1 MDESNIKIAIKNMNV
16 WLDECH
22 NDSDTVVMT
31 ANVLRSIR
39 DNYCELLR
47 YRDAIDRLQKEN
59 EFHRKTI
66 TDNAQRALEV
76 TIEEVEKAK
85 SEAIKE
91 FAEMFFNYLD
101 VGHLRPPTE
110 KCFSELDVKNML
122 DNLVKKMDES
132 NKLQQEI

>member
-47 YRDAIDRLQKEN
+47 CRDAIERL
-59 EFHRKTI
+59 
-66 TDNAQRALEV
+66 NAVSE
-76 TIEEVEKAK
+76 ICGECHKKYVEKIETAK
-85 SEAIKE
+85 SKAIKK
-91 FAEMFFNYLD
+91 FAERLKELPSVTNCEYEWFHLD
-101 VGHLRPPTE
+101 I
-110 KCFSELDVKNML
+110 
-122 DNLVKKMDES
+122 DNLLKEMEGEK
-132 NKLQQEI
+132 